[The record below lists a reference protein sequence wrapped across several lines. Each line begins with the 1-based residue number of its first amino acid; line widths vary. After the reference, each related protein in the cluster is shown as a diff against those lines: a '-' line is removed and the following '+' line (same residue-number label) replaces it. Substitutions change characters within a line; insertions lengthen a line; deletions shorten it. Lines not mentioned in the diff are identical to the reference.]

1 MPLFRLLTCCLLIL
15 VLLPGSAPGAGAAEP
30 SDPLALTRAAVS
42 ELVRSEMNA
51 SDTVGLSLALVDDQ
65 KVLWAEGFGY
75 ANRERRI
82 AAKADTVYAVGDL
95 SQLLTAMAVM
105 QFAEQ
110 GAVRLDQ
117 PVREVLPEFSIRSR
131 YPSTGSITVRQL
143 LTHHAGLPAMH
154 FRGMWTPK
162 PEPLAAFIGRLREEY
177 AAAAPGQV
185 YSPSFP
191 GYDVLGRMIE
201 VLCRQEFA
209 TCMKDRLLT
218 PLGMMRSGFG
228 APSTP
233 AMHYWQEKPMP
244 SQTVRDVPAAG
255 LSSSVTDLA
264 RLVRMVFGQG
274 KLESRAVL
282 GAHSLQEM
290 LRVQNDKVAL
300 DLDNHVGIGWYLTGV
315 NFPQARRVAW
325 LNNRSPFSRGRI
337 LILPNLKLGVIV
349 LTNSSGSTSVV
360 DKVSER
366 LMELV
371 LEQRRIPIPD
381 PADHTQLK
389 AGPAPA
395 TRAEIEGH
403 YASLIG
409 RISVR
414 AVNHRYRAQTLGKAI
429 ELYPQADGLL
439 APEYH
444 FLGLVPIPIS
454 TLKDVRLTTTR
465 VSGHDL
471 VVAYYRKAAY
481 RFGERIAPVRLSPAW
496 LKRLG
501 EYRALKRDP
510 LLDLVKLGNVRL
522 AYNDGLLTLRYKVPG
537 WLGLLADIPLRPVS
551 DTELVVEGTGWL
563 MGDTV
568 QFAQRNGHDVLRYSG
583 YEFQRVGQ
591 P

>member
-1 MPLFRLLTCCLLIL
+1 MPLFRLVSACLLIL
-15 VLLPGSAPGAGAAEP
+15 VLLPGPFPIAGAAEP
-30 SDPLALTRAAVS
+30 SDPLALTRAAIS
-42 ELVRSEMNA
+42 ELVRSEMDA

-75 ANRERRI
+75 ADRERRL
-82 AAKADTVYAVGDL
+82 AAKPDTLYAAGDL
-95 SQLLTAMAVM
+95 AQLLTAMAVL
-105 QFAEQ
+105 QFVEQ
-110 GAVRLDQ
+110 GAIRLDQ
-117 PVREVLPEFSIRSR
+117 PIRQVLPEFSIRSR
-131 YPSTGSITVRQL
+131 YPSTGAITVRQL

-162 PEPLAAFIGRLREEY
+162 PEPLAAFVARLREEY
-177 AAAAPGQV
+177 ATSPPDQV

-201 VLCRQEFA
+201 VLCHKDFA
-209 TCMKDRLLT
+209 TCLKDRLLT
-218 PLGMMRSGFG
+218 PLGMTGSGFSPPP
-228 APSTP
+228 AL
-233 AMHYWQEKPMP
+233 AMHYWQDKPIL

-264 RLVRMVFGQG
+264 RLVQMIFGQG
-274 KLESRAVL
+274 KLDGRSLLSPR
-282 GAHSLQEM
+282 SLQEM
-290 LRVQNDKVAL
+290 LRVQNEKVVL
-300 DLDNHVGIGWYLTGV
+300 DLDNHVGIAWYLSGI
-315 NFPQARRVAW
+315 NFPQARTVAW

-337 LILPNLKLGVIV
+337 LLLPEQKLGVII

-371 LEQRRIPIPD
+371 LEHR
-381 PADHTQLK
+381 QLPK
-389 AGPAPA
+389 LEPTVRTGVVAEQPPSV
-395 TRAEIEGH
+395 RAKIEGH

-414 AVNHRYRAQTLGKAI
+414 AVNHRYRAQALGTTI
-429 ELYPQADGLL
+429 ELFPQPNGLL

-454 TLKDVRLTTTR
+454 TLKEVRLTTTP
-465 VSGHDL
+465 VSGRDL
-471 VVAYYRKAAY
+471 VVAYYRHTAY

-501 EYRALKRDP
+501 EYRVLDRDP
-510 LLDLVKLGNVRL
+510 LLDLVKLGSVRL
-522 AYNDGLLTLRYKVPG
+522 AYSDGLLTLRYKVPG
-537 WLGLLADIPLRPVS
+537 WLGLLADVPLRPVS
-551 DTELVVEGTGWL
+551 DTELVVEGSGWL
-563 MGDTV
+563 MGDTIRIV
-568 QFAQRNGHDVLRYSG
+568 QRDGRELLRYSG
-583 YEFQRVGQ
+583 HEFRRVGQ